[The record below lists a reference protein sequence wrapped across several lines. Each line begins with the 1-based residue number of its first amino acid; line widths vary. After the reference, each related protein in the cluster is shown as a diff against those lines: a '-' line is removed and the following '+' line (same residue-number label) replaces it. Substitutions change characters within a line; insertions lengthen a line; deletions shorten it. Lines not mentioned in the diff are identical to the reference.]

1 MPRPALHIG
10 PKQMVESSAPA
21 LELGQYHTTSNALRS
36 LYFMGELQPWPGFLS
51 AVQTMHET
59 LAWRNTCLGLK
70 LHVRDPY
77 TSGNVV
83 VGDEHG
89 VQGRF
94 HKYFGDPLNAI
105 FESQSIDLRFAD
117 FKCVQSTY
125 GHIPDVILKDGND
138 HLKVVGELKVPWV
151 LEHRIDDIFR
161 NDAMLRKMLAQPIM
175 YMQDLGCAY
184 GFLSNYDETIFLRQL
199 VDSQGVW
206 RIEYS
211 PVIPASTMYN
221 MGNLDSRVVSARQC
235 FFYVACDALNQGP
248 AQNTTAGWI
257 DKKP

>member
-1 MPRPALHIG
+1 
-10 PKQMVESSAPA
+10 
-21 LELGQYHTTSNALRS
+21 
-36 LYFMGELQPWPGFLS
+36 
-51 AVQTMHET
+51 MHET

-70 LHVRDPY
+70 LHARDPY

-89 VQGRF
+89 VQSRF

-117 FKCVQSTY
+117 FRCVQSTY
-125 GHIPDVILKDGND
+125 DGIPDVILKDNND

-151 LEHRIDDIFR
+151 PEHRIGDIFR
-161 NDAMLRKMLAQPIM
+161 YKAILRKTLAQPIM
-175 YMQDLGCAY
+175 YMQHLGSAY

-211 PVIPASTMYN
+211 PVIRASTMYDK
-221 MGNLDSRVVSARQC
+221 GNANSPVVSARQC
-235 FFYVACDALNQGP
+235 FFYVGCDALNQGP
-248 AQNTTAGWI
+248 VHNTTAGWI
-257 DKKP
+257 DRNP